1 MIRLTLDAAWR
12 RMDKIPKFQEKIN
25 SAGRGRAASSRTVV
39 LGVAFDDETR
49 GRKRRVSV
57 GGLRRIDV
65 DHDVFDNWKLF
76 LNRFVNVSRDGM
88 RLASEFATPADH
100 MKLIK
105 AVRELI
111 AALPGLAETY
121 RKLRH
126 IQRLY
131 PDCPAGYAIDSVL
144 AAGDEAWVLDTD
156 AALAELRAFLEKGPR
171 AD

>member
-25 SAGRGRAASSRTVV
+25 SAGRGRAASSQAVV
-39 LGVAFDDETR
+39 LIVAVDDETR

-88 RLASEFATPADH
+88 RLE
-100 MKLIK
+100 K
-105 AVRELI
+105 
-111 AALPGLAETY
+111 
-121 RKLRH
+121 RH
-126 IQRLY
+126 IAVDGDFRLDENAGAEFSG
-131 PDCPAGYAIDSVL
+131 PDEVEPIDAGNRENEL
-144 AAGDEAWVLDTD
+144 AHFSFSRVVARRVDHLRRR
-156 AALAELRAFLEKGPR
+156 AAQDFKRNPQNET
-171 AD
+171 ADDDRRKRV